1 MCVCV
6 CVYMGGWVFYG
17 SAAIK
22 LIFKLSTKLIRHVG
36 FYKRRRDNMLM
47 PKGGGGD
54 TAAGL
59 FA

>member
-1 MCVCV
+1 
-6 CVYMGGWVFYG
+6 MGGWVFYG